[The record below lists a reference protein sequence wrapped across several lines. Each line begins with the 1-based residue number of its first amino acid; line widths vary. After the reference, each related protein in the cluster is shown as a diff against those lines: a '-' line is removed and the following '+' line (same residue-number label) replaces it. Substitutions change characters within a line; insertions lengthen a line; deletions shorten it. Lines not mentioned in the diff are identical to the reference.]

1 MFLIIEQQLR
11 MKEQIQI
18 FENSNSSF
26 LFPLLV
32 TLFSSH
38 ASLNVEAKEDENLQ
52 FFMEAVFYE
61 AP

>member
-1 MFLIIEQQLR
+1 

-26 LFPLLV
+26 LFPLLLA
-32 TLFSSH
+32 TFFSSH
-38 ASLNVEAKEDENLQ
+38 ASLDLEEKEDENLQ

>member
-1 MFLIIEQQLR
+1 MIEQQLR

-26 LFPLLV
+26 LFPLFLV
-32 TLFSSH
+32 TFFSSH
-38 ASLNVEAKEDENLQ
+38 TCLDLEKKEDENLQ

-61 AP
+61 AL